1 MFLLKHATNSGYYGN
16 EHSLTF
22 TALYSN
28 FEGKESTVANLFN
41 EIIYKLM
48 KLIRFDHMVFCT
60 GVCV

>member
-1 MFLLKHATNSGYYGN
+1 MFLLKLISMQQIQVTMVMNTVKH
-16 EHSLTF
+16 LQLF
-22 TALYSN
+22 
-28 FEGKESTVANLFN
+28 GKESTVANLFN